1 MLIQT
6 ESLEQQNVCVCVQT
20 QCVAGLCNV
29 GVGSVLVVV
38 SSAESADSEMVCW
51 QVRTHST

>member
-1 MLIQT
+1 MSVDADPNGVSRT
-6 ESLEQQNVCVCVQT
+6 TKCVCVQT

-38 SSAESADSEMVCW
+38 SSADSEMVCW